1 MAKRILFVDD
11 EPNVLAGLQ
20 RTLRPMQSE
29 WEMEFVQSGED
40 ALQALDLQP
49 FHAVV
54 TDMRMPGMTGAQLLD
69 IVRDRFP
76 QTIRIV
82 LSGQSERESLVRSIS
97 SAHQFLSKPCE
108 AEKLKSVIEGTVALA
123 NLLEDE
129 ALKKF
134 ISRLKCVPSIP
145 SIYQEFTKEMRSND
159 PSAARLGKIISED
172 MGMTSKILQTV
183 NSAGYGVRMEISDT
197 TRAVMLLGI
206 DTIQAMLLSLGVFS
220 SFDPRVLSVQEAS
233 RLWDHS
239 VTVGR
244 FSKLIAKAE
253 GVAPADL
260 GSYES
265 AGLLHDIGKLVMA
278 SADPKE
284 YRLIENVAFATETDQ
299 CVVEREV
306 FGCSHPEV
314 GAYLLGLWGLP
325 SQITEAVAWHHQPS
339 KSPVTKFSTLAAVHV
354 ASALDGHMTESSD
367 ESPEQMAPVFD
378 DAFLARLGLTG
389 RREVWTQLC
398 CEPPVAAQSH

>member
-1 MAKRILFVDD
+1 MKRILFVDD

-20 RTLRPMQSE
+20 RTLRPMQSQ
-29 WEMEFVQSGED
+29 WEMEFVLSGED
-40 ALQALDLQP
+40 ALQALGRQP
-49 FHAVV
+49 FDAIV

-69 IVRDRFP
+69 MVRDRFP
-76 QTIRIV
+76 QIIRIV

-97 SAHQFLSKPCE
+97 SAHQFLAKPCE
-108 AEKLKSVIEGTVALA
+108 AEKLKAVIEETMMLA
-123 NLLEDE
+123 DLLEDE
-129 ALKKF
+129 GLKKF

-145 SIYQEFTKEMRSND
+145 TVYQEFTKEMRSND

-183 NSAGYGVRMEISDT
+183 NSAGYGIRMQISDA

-220 SFDPRVLSVQEAS
+220 AFDPHVLSVQEAS

-239 VTVGR
+239 VTVGK
-244 FSKLIAKAE
+244 FSRIIAKAE
-253 GVAPADL
+253 GVAPGEL

-284 YRLIENVAFATETDQ
+284 YRLIENVASATETDR
-299 CVVEREV
+299 CIVEKEV

-325 SQITEAVAWHHQPS
+325 SNITEAVAWHHQPS
-339 KSPVTKFSTLAAVHV
+339 KSPVTKFSSLAAVHI
-354 ASALDGHMTESSD
+354 ASTLDAYMGSSAEDKVPAFD
-367 ESPEQMAPVFD
+367 EE
-378 DAFLARLGLTG
+378 FLERLELNG
-389 RREVWTQLC
+389 RERVWMELC
-398 CEPPVAAQSH
+398 CEPQMAAQSD

>member
-11 EPNVLAGLQ
+11 EPNVLSGLQ
-20 RTLRPMQSE
+20 RTLRPMQYQ
-29 WEMEFVQSGED
+29 WEMEFVPSGEE
-40 ALQALDLQP
+40 ALQALGLRP
-49 FHAVV
+49 FDAVV

-69 IVRDRFP
+69 VVRDRFP

-108 AEKLKSVIEGTVALA
+108 PEKLKSVIEGTIALA

-145 SIYQEFTKEMRSND
+145 TVYQEFTKEMRSAD
-159 PSAARLGKIISED
+159 PSAQRLGKIISQD
-172 MGMTSKILQTV
+172 MGMTSKVLQTV
-183 NSAGYGVRMEISDT
+183 NSAGYGIRVEISDPA
-197 TRAVMLLGI
+197 RAVMMLGI

-220 SFDPRVLSVQEAS
+220 SFDPRVLSAQEAS

-239 VTVGR
+239 VLVSR
-244 FSKLIAKAE
+244 FTRLIAKAE

-284 YRLIENVAFATETDQ
+284 YRLIENVAFSTETDQ
-299 CVVEREV
+299 CVVEKEV

-325 SQITEAVAWHHQPS
+325 SHIIEAVAWHHEPS
-339 KSPVTKFSTLAAVHV
+339 KSPSVKFSSLAAVHV
-354 ASALDGHMTESSD
+354 ASALDGHMDASFG
-367 ESPEQMAPVFD
+367 QAPVFD
-378 DAFLARLGLTG
+378 EAFLARLGLTG
-389 RREVWTQLC
+389 RREVWVQLC
-398 CEPPVAAQSH
+398 HEQFEREQLAVAQS